1 MTSADFY
8 RLIKRPMTPADLDRL
23 IKLCGMLGSSAEGE
37 RANAGKLA
45 SELLSRLGLTWGDVL
60 QLPVRVASVRPPP
73 RPPRDRGFDSFE
85 DPVSD
90 ADMRA
95 FWRNVG
101 PQPRHRRN
109 PFAK

>member
-1 MTSADFY
+1 MTS
-8 RLIKRPMTPADLDRL
+8 ADLDRL
-23 IKLCGMLGSSAEGE
+23 IKLCGMLGSSEEGE

-45 SELLSRLGLTWGDVL
+45 SELLSRLGLTWVDVL
-60 QLPVRVASVRPPP
+60 HLPAEAAPVRPPP
-73 RPPRDRGFDSFE
+73 RPARDRGFDSFE

-109 PFAK
+109 PFAR